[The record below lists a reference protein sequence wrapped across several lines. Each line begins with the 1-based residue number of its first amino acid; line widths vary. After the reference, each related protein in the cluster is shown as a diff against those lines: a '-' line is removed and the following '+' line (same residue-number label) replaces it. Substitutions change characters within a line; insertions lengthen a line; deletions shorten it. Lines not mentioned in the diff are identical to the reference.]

1 MPSYGYRA
9 SLPRAMLIITQAQN
23 PCGTCNT
30 YFWRK
35 LLFMD
40 LKGILS
46 ISGNPGLYK
55 LVGQMK
61 GGLIV
66 ESLTDGKRVPAYTT
80 QRILALEDISIY
92 TDKDDVPLTQVYADL
107 IAKTGGKASLDPK
120 TASIEKLQAELASVL
135 PNYDRDRV
143 YTSDLKK
150 LFIWFNQLV
159 EKGLIA
165 PEEKK
170 AEEKKAKKAEKEEG
184 ETAAKK
190 PAKKAKG
197 GEK

>member
-1 MPSYGYRA
+1 
-9 SLPRAMLIITQAQN
+9 
-23 PCGTCNT
+23 
-30 YFWRK
+30 
-35 LLFMD
+35 MD

>member
-1 MPSYGYRA
+1 
-9 SLPRAMLIITQAQN
+9 
-23 PCGTCNT
+23 
-30 YFWRK
+30 
-35 LLFMD
+35 MD

-66 ESLTDGKRVPAYTT
+66 ESLIDGKRVPAYTT

-92 TDKDDVPLTQVYADL
+92 TDKDDVPLTQVYTEL

-120 TASIEKLQAELASVL
+120 TTSVEKLQAELASVL

-165 PEEKK
+165 PEEPK
-170 AEEKKAKKAEKEEG
+170 AEEKKAKKADKTEKKEG
-184 ETAAKK
+184 EPAAKK

-197 GEK
+197 GEE

>member
-1 MPSYGYRA
+1 
-9 SLPRAMLIITQAQN
+9 
-23 PCGTCNT
+23 
-30 YFWRK
+30 
-35 LLFMD
+35 MD

-80 QRILALEDISIY
+80 QRILSLEDISIY
-92 TDKDDVPLTQVYADL
+92 TDKDDVPLTQVYAEL
-107 IAKTGGKASLDPK
+107 LAKTGGKASLDPK
-120 TASIEKLQAELASVL
+120 TTSIEKLQAELASVL

-165 PEEKK
+165 PEETK
-170 AEEKKAKKAEKEEG
+170 AEEKKAKKADKAEKEEG